1 MADLLKNLVEET
13 ANNPG
18 SGLPVSLLG
27 ALTNRTSF
35 VQAFGNGGQCFYAL
49 TDGLQTEWGIGTVTA
64 ASPNVLS
71 RDTVLGNTAGTT
83 ARLNF
88 TGAVRVYNEAP
99 AERLA
104 LTDIVSRGTLFGQ
117 ASWGG
122 NYNLTEAGLT
132 IDGSRIVIPAGARK
146 VEVSVIAYFQSASA
160 SSTVCNVVP
169 QVFSG
174 SGALAFNPSPA
185 SLPVTTISGVTGY
198 AQVAAQEVFDPGA
211 PLAAGY
217 SLGATVYRNS
227 VGAAVLYRIETRARF
242 LMG

>member
-1 MADLLKNLVEET
+1 MTQVRVLET

-18 SGLPVSLLG
+18 SAATIPLAG
-27 ALTNRTSF
+27 APTGYRSWLAAVGSGVREEY
-35 VQAFGNGGQCFYAL
+35 YAVGS
-49 TDGLQTEWGIGTVTA
+49 DGLFEWGIGYPTA
-64 ASPNVLS
+64 GAPNTWT
-71 RDTVLGNTAGTT
+71 RETVLGNSLGTT
-83 ARLNF
+83 ARVNF
-88 TGAVRVYNEAP
+88 TGSVDVFSDIIPSQVEAV
-99 AERLA
+99 
-104 LTDIVSRGTLFGQ
+104 VSRRTLFGQ
-117 ASWGG
+117 SSWGG

-146 VEVSVIAYFQSASA
+146 VEVSVIAYFLSASA
-160 SSTVCNVVP
+160 SPTVCNVVP

-174 SGALAFNPSPA
+174 GGALAFNPPPA
-185 SLPVTTISGVTGY
+185 SLPVTTISGATGY

-227 VGAAVLYRIETRARF
+227 VGAAVLYRLETRARF